1 MAQGKSSGR
10 AWKEQVVAGLQGR
23 LSGAEGLVLAS
34 FGGLTVAEMEEIRR
48 GLRQQGVEFLVV
60 KNRLVR
66 RATQGA
72 ASAKLADYFVGP
84 TALALSRSD
93 SSLAAKILT
102 DFAKSQPKL
111 KIKGGLLRD
120 RALSPEKVK
129 ELASLPPREVL
140 LAQLLGGLKAPMTSL
155 VGVLSATL
163 RKFVGV
169 LEAIKEKKEA

>member
-1 MAQGKSSGR
+1 MQD
-10 AWKEQVVAGLQGR
+10 R

-155 VGVLSATL
+155 VGVLSGTL
-163 RKFVGV
+163 RNFVRV
-169 LEAIKEKKEA
+169 LEAIKGKKEA